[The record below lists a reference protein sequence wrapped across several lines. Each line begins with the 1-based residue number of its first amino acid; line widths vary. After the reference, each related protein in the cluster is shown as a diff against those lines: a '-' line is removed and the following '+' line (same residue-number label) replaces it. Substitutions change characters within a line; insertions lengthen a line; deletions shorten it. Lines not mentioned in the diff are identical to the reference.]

1 MSGNGKRDGGTEA
14 AARRAVVDTA
24 RAMGASGLSPGRSG
38 NVSRRWLGGMLITP
52 SGMAY
57 EATTPRDIVFVAA
70 DGKIADAARK
80 PSSEW
85 RFHLDTY
92 AARADCGAIVHC
104 HSMHATVLACA
115 HRPIPAF
122 HYMVAAAGGSDIP
135 IAPYATF
142 GSDALARH
150 VAACLADRQ
159 ACLMAHHGAIALGR
173 TLPEALELAQEVEVL
188 AEQYIKVLALGPP
201 ALLPDSEMKTVL
213 ELFKSYGRNA
223 PDE

>member
-122 HYMVAAAGGSDIP
+122 HYMVAAAGGNDIP
-135 IAPYATF
+135 CVPYATF
-142 GSDALARH
+142 GTVELSRH
-150 VAACLADRQ
+150 VVTGLAARN
-159 ACLMAHHGAIALGR
+159 ACLMANHGQIAIGATLADALD
-173 TLPEALELAQEVEVL
+173 LAREVEVL
-188 AEQYIKVLALGPP
+188 AEQYVKVLALGPAHVLP
-201 ALLPDSEMKTVL
+201 ADEMAVVL
-213 ELFKSYGRNA
+213 EKFKGYGQKA
-223 PDE
+223 QG